1 MIYLV
6 ISSTGSYQLNSF
18 NPHMVSGFTTDVQEL
33 LTEDAKEYKGN
44 LLVTSI
50 EERVDQLNS
59 MHVGRSTYTYLPPV
73 ATKADLLTTY
83 PELFV

>member
-18 NPHMVSGFTTDVQEL
+18 NPHMLTKFSENLSQL
-33 LTEDAKEYKGN
+33 LTENPKKAGIPKA
-44 LLVTSI
+44 TI
-50 EERVDQLNS
+50 EERITELTYIHGNKT
-59 MHVGRSTYTYLPPV
+59 TYTYLPPV

-83 PELFV
+83 PEFFV

>member
-18 NPHMVSGFTTDVQEL
+18 NPHMVSGFTTNVQEL
-33 LTEDAKEYKGN
+33 LSENLREYDGS
-44 LLVTSI
+44 LHTTSI
-50 EERVDQLNS
+50 KERIKHLNNI
-59 MHVGRSTYTYLPPV
+59 HDGNSTYTYLPPV

-83 PELFV
+83 PELFI